1 MGKCTWIEEFRYS
14 DKSKKDYFKFCDAVY
29 IMTMKK
35 PGQITN
41 NQKTSIFN
49 THQLG
54 CGHKTFW
61 CLTKG
66 IKDKDCNKMTTIPQ
80 NVTYNTQV
88 IIKHALKNKYNN
100 IVIFEDDVILTNNL
114 WDNYEEKVEHIN
126 YFLKKMINKP
136 LSLYLGYQPQYYYR
150 YSKYLNKGRFFF
162 THCYLLNVMGMK
174 RILDY
179 KLEECGIDLMI
190 IKDVFMHTYGIRPNN
205 LFFQKSEINSQ
216 TGKNSIP
223 FQPIM
228 KRFTGRN
235 YYNYDPK
242 FAPYFE
248 PFVENISTFSKIL
261 IYIIL
266 LKLLS

>member
-66 IKDKDCNKMTTIPQ
+66 IKDEDCNKMTTIPQ

-100 IVIFEDDVILTNNL
+100 IIKKN
-114 WDNYEEKVEHIN
+114 
-126 YFLKKMINKP
+126 FL
-136 LSLYLGYQPQYYYR
+136 G
-150 YSKYLNKGRFFF
+150 
-162 THCYLLNVMGMK
+162 
-174 RILDY
+174 
-179 KLEECGIDLMI
+179 
-190 IKDVFMHTYGIRPNN
+190 
-205 LFFQKSEINSQ
+205 
-216 TGKNSIP
+216 
-223 FQPIM
+223 
-228 KRFTGRN
+228 
-235 YYNYDPK
+235 
-242 FAPYFE
+242 
-248 PFVENISTFSKIL
+248 
-261 IYIIL
+261 
-266 LKLLS
+266 